1 MNILSIWQES
11 ILTAWTSFFTRALLF
26 LPVFLGAIIIFV
38 IGIYISTWLQK
49 GIEHLLKVVKF
60 SKLASESGLDK
71 FLKKADL
78 NIDTVGLISQAVKW
92 FVILVFFTASTNIL
106 GLTAI
111 SGVVNNLLG
120 LVPRIVSA
128 TLIIAVGAF
137 VANLTE
143 GLVKGALATVDHQ
156 QSKSLAHMARLLV
169 IFIAVLA
176 AINELEIAQNLVTIF
191 FQGLTW
197 TVTLAVGLAIGLGGK
212 DLVSQILREWYEKL
226 KK

>member
-1 MNILSIWQES
+1 VNVLNIWQES
-11 ILTAWTSFFTRALLF
+11 ISTAWTGLFTRAILF
-26 LPVFLGAIIIFV
+26 LPVFLGAIIVFV
-38 IGIYISTWLQK
+38 IGLFVSTWLQK
-49 GIEHLLKVVKF
+49 GLEKLLRAVKF
-60 SKLASESGLDK
+60 SRLTSESGLDK

-78 NIDTVGLISQAVKW
+78 NIDTTGLIGLAVKW

-111 SGVVNNLLG
+111 SAVVNNLLS

-137 VANLTE
+137 VANLVE
-143 GLVKGALATVDHQ
+143 GMVKGALATVDHKQ
-156 QSKSLAHMARLLV
+156 AKGLAQFARWIVLFV
-169 IFIAVLA
+169 SVLA
-176 AINELEIAQNLVTIF
+176 GINELQVAQNLVTIF

-197 TVTLAVGLAIGLGGK
+197 TVTLAVGLAVGLGGK
-212 DLVSQILREWYEKL
+212 DLVSQILKDWYEKF